1 MFDEKRFRAQM
12 VLADVTMKKLA
23 EILGIDE
30 STLYRKIKAGGA
42 FSRSEINTMIPVL
55 KITKPMDI
63 FFTEELA

>member
-12 VLADVTMKKLA
+12 ILADVTMKELAKL
-23 EILGIDE
+23 LGIDE

-42 FSRSEINTMIPVL
+42 FSRKEINTMIPVL
-55 KITKPMDI
+55 KIEKPMEI